1 MTMATAPTHADPLQK
16 TCAVVLNWNLPDL
29 TIRCVQALVDD
40 GLDPGRIVV
49 VDNGSRDESAQRIEQ
64 ELPAVNLLRLE
75 ENVGYPRAS
84 NLGARRLRDAQTL
97 LFVNNDAFVH
107 RPGTVGRLLTA
118 LERPQVGVATPR
130 LLNEDLTLQ
139 PSVVPLSS
147 PATAFV
153 RATGL
158 SRFIPNHW
166 QPKWSTHWDHRESR
180 FVHAAAG
187 TVFAVRADA
196 WQQLGGYAERE
207 FMYSEDIDLCWRARK
222 AGYQTWF
229 EADAEF
235 VHLGNASGRSGW
247 TSAERAELVA
257 RSDASMIRTELG
269 PVSAAAT
276 IGFLSAGLLGRL
288 AFFRLVGNK
297 QRATW
302 TKATLRGYVRPA
314 DPGRA

>member
-1 MTMATAPTHADPLQK
+1 MSTLPAETHAELLRK
-16 TCAVVLNWNLPDL
+16 TCAVALNWNLPDL
-29 TIRCVQALVDD
+29 TIRCVRALIGD

-49 VDNGSRDESAQRIEQ
+49 VDNGSTDGSPERIEQ
-64 ELPAVNLLRLE
+64 DLPSVRLLQLP
-75 ENVGYPRAS
+75 ENVGYARAS
-84 NLGARRLRDAQTL
+84 NLGARELPDAHAF

-107 RPGTVGRLLTA
+107 RPGTLGRLLA
-118 LERPQVGVATPR
+118 AIEREDVGLATPR

-158 SRFIPNHW
+158 SRFIPNRW
-166 QPKWSTHWDHRESR
+166 QPKWSTHWDHRQSR
-180 FVHAAAG
+180 FVDAAAG

-196 WQQLGGYAERE
+196 WQRLGGYAERE
-207 FMYSEDIDLCWRARK
+207 LMYSEDIDLCWRARK
-222 AGYQTWF
+222 ADFKIWF

-235 VHLGNASGRSGW
+235 VHLGNASGRRAF

-276 IGFLSAGLLGRL
+276 IGLLSMGLLGRL
-288 AFFRLVGNK
+288 AFFRLVGN
-297 QRATW
+297 RTSAAW
-302 TKATLRGYVRPA
+302 TKATLRGYVRPLDA
-314 DPGRA
+314 RRA